1 LLPHEI
7 DTANPASPRATLLR
21 LLSGDADLAA
31 IVWGAM
37 TGPLQDRFLL
47 SRSGTM
53 SPHAMAHAQR
63 ITRLLTPT
71 S

>member
-1 LLPHEI
+1 
-7 DTANPASPRATLLR
+7 